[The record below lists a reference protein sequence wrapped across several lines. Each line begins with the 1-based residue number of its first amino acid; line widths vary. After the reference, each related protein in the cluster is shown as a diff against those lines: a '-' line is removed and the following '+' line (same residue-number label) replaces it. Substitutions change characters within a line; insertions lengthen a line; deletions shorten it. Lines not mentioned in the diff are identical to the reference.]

1 MKILKD
7 NIQKYQISDAEN
19 IREAIK
25 HLDIGGIGF
34 ITIIDKGKK
43 VRGIITDGDF
53 RRAILKG
60 ISLDSNVL
68 DIANKDFSFVEGNYS
83 EKEVI
88 NLFLKRNIFIIPV
101 LKEGRLFAI
110 LHRGDYELA
119 QKFIISN
126 KKRDISV
133 VIMAGGKGM
142 RMKPFTNILPKPLIP
157 IGEQSILEVIM
168 DRYSLFFNA
177 NFFISVNYKANVI
190 KAYLDEFKNKYDFSF
205 IDEDKPLGTGG
216 ALQFLKN
223 KIKGPVFVSNCD
235 IIIKSNYQDIYEKH
249 LKNGYDITIVASM
262 MHYKIPYGVCEIN
275 KSGLLNKMVEKPEFD
290 FLVNAGMYII
300 NPTMLKYIP
309 ENKFYNITD
318 LINIGKKDGKNIG
331 VYPVSEK
338 SYLDLGQWSEY
349 EKNTGIS

>member
-7 NIQKYQISDAEN
+7 NSQKYQISDAEN

-223 KIKGPVFVSNCD
+223 N
-235 IIIKSNYQDIYEKH
+235 
-249 LKNGYDITIVASM
+249 
-262 MHYKIPYGVCEIN
+262 
-275 KSGLLNKMVEKPEFD
+275 
-290 FLVNAGMYII
+290 
-300 NPTMLKYIP
+300 
-309 ENKFYNITD
+309 
-318 LINIGKKDGKNIG
+318 
-331 VYPVSEK
+331 
-338 SYLDLGQWSEY
+338 
-349 EKNTGIS
+349 